1 MRTTLTIDDDIAI
14 LVVQEMR
21 QSGDSLKGTVNR
33 LLRRGLMA
41 SSRPETEKTFVIQP
55 FPLGV
60 GEMLDRHN
68 GKVSALLDELEGP
81 YHR

>member
-1 MRTTLTIDDDIAI
+1 VRKTLTIDDDIAV
-14 LVVQEMR
+14 LVEQEQR
-21 QSGDSLKGTVNR
+21 RSGDSFKGTVNR
-33 LLRRGLMA
+33 LLRHGLTA
-41 SSRPETEKTFVIQP
+41 KDINAERAPFVVTP

-68 GKVSALLDELEGP
+68 GCVSALLDELEGP

>member
-1 MRTTLTIDDDIAI
+1 VRTTLTIDDDIAV
-14 LVVQEMR
+14 LVEQEQR
-21 QSGDSLKGTVNR
+21 RSGDSFKGTVNR
-33 LLRRGLMA
+33 LLRRGLTA
-41 SSRPETEKTFVIQP
+41 SSKPEAEQTFVIRAL
-55 FPLGV
+55 PLGV